1 MKKKCI
7 FAIMLLVFLPL
18 KIEALTGGLSISCDK
33 NVVAGQDVKCII
45 TASVDDIIGSF
56 STKVLLSNSDVTVK
70 EFIPNDKN
78 VWQYFGMKN
87 DKVTLNGIAQDYIS
101 DKKITIGTLV
111 LNVGNSV
118 PVGTVKVELTDV
130 AFSDKD
136 DNDIINGLSGSST
149 TFSVI
154 QINDVN
160 TNDHDTNNV
169 DSSNNTK
176 KDNSSVSESNLES
189 NTDLLENELYLDNLI
204 IEKHDIVFDKE
215 KLNYIVEIAEEEY
228 LNIIPVINDSSI
240 GYEIKGNDNLV
251 DGSVI
256 SIVLN
261 DENDNTKTYTITI
274 SKKNNKVNESSKKRI
289 SLIFYIIIGIL
300 IIINIVRF
308 LLSIK
313 RKNNNQD
320 NQ

>member
-1 MKKKCI
+1 MKKKCV

-33 NVVAGQDVKCII
+33 SVVAGQNVKCII
-45 TASVDDIIGSF
+45 TASVDDTIGSF

-70 EFIPNDKN
+70 EFVPNDKN

-87 DKVTLNGIAQDYIS
+87 DKVTLNGIAQDYIY
-101 DKKITIGTLV
+101 DKKITIGTLL

-149 TFSVI
+149 TFNVI
-154 QINDVN
+154 QIKDVN

-189 NTDLLENELYLDNLI
+189 NTNLLGNELYLDNLI
-204 IEKHDIVFDKE
+204 IEKHEIVFNKE
-215 KLNYIVEIAEEEY
+215 KLNYIVEIAEEEH
-228 LNIIPVINDSSI
+228 LNIIPVTNDSNIS
-240 GYEIKGNDNLV
+240 YEIKGNNNLV
-251 DGSVI
+251 DGSII

-261 DENDNTKTYTITI
+261 DINGNTKTYTITI
-274 SKKNNKVNESSKKRI
+274 SKSNNVKETSKKRI
-289 SLIFYIIIGIL
+289 SLIFYVIIGVL
-300 IIINIVRF
+300 IIINIVR
-308 LLSIK
+308 LLLNIK
-313 RKNNNQD
+313 RKNDNQD
-320 NQ
+320 N